1 VANGWGPLAETFFSL
16 TRLRRHGLRD
26 PLGGWAARVGRTTT
40 GLTHPYASLFDGG
53 KIDLLTVTGPAVT
66 FEDGLSALLAA
77 HPEHFRTEFASFVE
91 TRRGDQL
98 RRLAPVGDLPGN
110 PADRLRLAT
119 FLKDYHRVAVA
130 PHWSRI
136 HGRLSTAGAAL
147 TQVLG
152 TQGVEGLLA
161 RLAPFARWRAPVL
174 EVGGTFDRD
183 VTLDGKGLL
192 LVPTA
197 FHDSPPTVWFNEF
210 DHQKPPL
217 LFLPVM
223 RGPGDLAATLADPSE
238 VDRLTALVKL
248 LGRTR
253 AHALD
258 SIGAGPCTTAELA
271 RRIAAS
277 PASASEHATVLRD
290 AGLIATTRQGQAVR
304 HQLTA
309 LGERLL
315 HG

>member
-1 VANGWGPLAETFFSL
+1 MTS
-16 TRLRRHGLRD
+16 
-26 PLGGWAARVGRTTT
+26 
-40 GLTHPYASLFDGG
+40 GLTHPCASLFDDG
-53 KIDLLTVTGPAVT
+53 KIDLLTVTGPAGT
-66 FEDGLSALLAA
+66 IEEGLTALLAA
-77 HPEHFRTEFASFVE
+77 HPEHFRTEFAAFVKA
-91 TRRGDQL
+91 RRRDQL
-98 RRLAPVGDLPGN
+98 RSLAPTGDLSGN
-110 PADRLRLAT
+110 LADRLRLAT
-119 FLKDYHRVAVA
+119 FLNDYHRVAVA
-130 PHWSRI
+130 PHWSQI
-136 HGRLSTAGAAL
+136 SARLSAEGAAL
-147 TQVLG
+147 TQTLG
-152 TQGVEGLLA
+152 TQGVDGLLA

-197 FHDSPPTVWFNEF
+197 FHDSAPTVWFNEA

-223 RGPGDLAATLADPSE
+223 RDPGDLAATLVKPSE
-238 VDRLTALVKL
+238 VNRLAALVKL

-258 SIGAGPCTTAELA
+258 SIGTGPCTTAELA
-271 RRIAAS
+271 RRLAAS
-277 PASASEHATVLRD
+277 PANASEHATVLRD

-309 LGERLL
+309 LGEQLL
-315 HG
+315 HGTSVGVCLPGGSVSHSALTEGGG